1 MHFAVIREQGPN
13 WDVSR
18 AMRDQEYW
26 SEHATYV
33 NGLVDEGF
41 LVLAGPIGEG
51 AVAADP
57 TSPVGDGG
65 VYRALLIVEARTER
79 EVTARLDEDPWTSS
93 GVLETRTIFR
103 WEILAGELASA

>member
-1 MHFAVIREQGPN
+1 MHFAVISEQGPN

-26 SEHATYV
+26 PDDVTYI
-33 NGLVDEGF
+33 NGEADEGF

-57 TSPVGDGG
+57 TAPVGGDG
-65 VYRALLIVEARTER
+65 VYRALLIARG
-79 EVTARLDEDPWTSS
+79 AH
-93 GVLETRTIFR
+93 G
-103 WEILAGELASA
+103 A